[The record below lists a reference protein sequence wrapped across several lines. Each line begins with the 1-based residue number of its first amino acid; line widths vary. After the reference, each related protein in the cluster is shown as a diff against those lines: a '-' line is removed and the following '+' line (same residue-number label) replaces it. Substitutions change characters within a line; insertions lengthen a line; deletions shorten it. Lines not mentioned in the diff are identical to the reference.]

1 MLADHAGLMLFRD
14 IVVLRYIGRL
24 ALPIFAFMVAE
35 GMLYTRSRVKYFLRI
50 FILAVICQA
59 GYTVFE
65 LITGTFRG
73 VYLNTLFTLS
83 FGALVCMAFLTARE
97 DKKKIWLLFLAIVLL
112 AAFMVFCTMPV
123 DNMTTT
129 LAGKVLGFAVDYD
142 YQFMGAMLPVM
153 ALIMLKKPWRLVW
166 FGAGLVLLS
175 LQMMR
180 EMPYQ
185 WFCLAALILLWFYNG
200 QRGKANLKYFFYIFY
215 PVHLLVL
222 EGICLLK

>member
-1 MLADHAGLMLFRD
+1 MLADHAGLLLFPD

-59 GYTVFE
+59 AYTVFE
-65 LITGTFRG
+65 LVTGSFRG

-83 FGALVCMAFLTARE
+83 FGALVCMAFLAARE
-97 DKKKIWLLFLAIVLL
+97 DRKKIWLLFLAIVLL
-112 AAFMVFCTMPV
+112 AGFMVFCTMPV
-123 DNMTTT
+123 DNMTMT
-129 LAGKVLGFAVDYD
+129 LAKKVLGFSVDYD

-153 ALIMLKKPWRLVW
+153 ALITLKKPWRLVC
-166 FGAGLVLLS
+166 FGAGLALLS
-175 LQMMR
+175 LQAMR